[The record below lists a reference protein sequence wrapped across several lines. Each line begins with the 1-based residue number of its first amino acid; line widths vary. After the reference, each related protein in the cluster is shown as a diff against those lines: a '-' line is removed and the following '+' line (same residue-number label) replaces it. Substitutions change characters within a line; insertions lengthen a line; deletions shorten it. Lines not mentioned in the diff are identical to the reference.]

1 MSTLNRK
8 TPIPLYF
15 QLIEMIRKDIET
27 GILKPGDAIPSE
39 RELSEKFLISR
50 PTVRQAIK
58 ELVYEGLLYRE
69 KGKGT
74 FVSRPK
80 FNYGFIQQF
89 STFYDDMAQKG
100 YQVRT
105 RVLGMEVR
113 CDLPNI
119 AKILAI
125 ADTDPIISIE
135 RMRYVEG
142 DPIVKVS
149 NFIPYALCPDL
160 LHQDLTDKSL
170 YRTLFEKYH
179 LRAYRAEITLE
190 ATIADTQ
197 DSQLL
202 EISEGAPVILMKN
215 ITYTPENTIMDYF
228 QSRFRG
234 DKGKIKVEV
243 FSRDFL

>member
-1 MSTLNRK
+1 VSTLNRK
-8 TPIPLYF
+8 TPIPLYY

-27 GILKPGDAIPSE
+27 GVLKPGDIIPSE
-39 RELSEKFLISR
+39 RELSEKYQISR

-58 ELVYEGLLYRE
+58 ELAYEGLLNRE

-89 STFYDDMAQKG
+89 STFYDDMAEKG
-100 YQVRT
+100 YQVHT
-105 RVLGMEVR
+105 KVLNIEVR
-113 CDLPNI
+113 NDLPNI
-119 AKILAI
+119 GKILNI
-125 ADTDPIISIE
+125 AENDPIICIE

-142 DPIVKVS
+142 EPIVKVS
-149 NFIPYALCPDL
+149 NFIPFSLCPDL
-160 LHQDLTDKSL
+160 VHEDLTDKSL

-179 LRAYRAEITLE
+179 LRAFRAEITLE
-190 ATIADTQ
+190 ATVADNL
-197 DSQLL
+197 DSKVL
-202 EISEGAPVILMKN
+202 EIPEGAPVIFMKN
-215 ITYTPENTIMDYF
+215 ITFTPENTIMDYF

-243 FSRDFL
+243 FSK

>member
-8 TPIPLYF
+8 TPIPLYY

-27 GILKPGDAIPSE
+27 GILKPGDIIPSE
-39 RELSEKFLISR
+39 RELSEKYQISR

-58 ELVYEGLLYRE
+58 ELAYEGLLNRE

-89 STFYDDMAQKG
+89 STFYDDMAEKG
-100 YQVRT
+100 YQVHT
-105 RVLGMEVR
+105 KILNIEVR
-113 CDLPNI
+113 NDLPNI
-119 AKILAI
+119 GKILTI
-125 ADTDPIISIE
+125 AENDPIICIE

-142 DPIVKVS
+142 EPIVKVS
-149 NFIPYALCPDL
+149 NFIPFSLCPDL
-160 LHQDLTDKSL
+160 VHEDLTNKSL
-170 YRTLFEKYH
+170 YRTLFERYH

-190 ATIADTQ
+190 ATVADDL
-197 DSQLL
+197 DSKVL
-202 EISEGAPVILMKN
+202 EIPEGAPVIFMKN
-215 ITYTPENTIMDYF
+215 LTFTPENSIMDYF

-243 FSRDFL
+243 FSK

>member
-1 MSTLNRK
+1 MEVSTLNRK
-8 TPIPLYF
+8 TPIPLYY

-27 GILKPGDAIPSE
+27 GVLKPGDVISSE
-39 RELSEKFLISR
+39 RELSEKYQISR

-58 ELVYEGLLYRE
+58 ELAYEGLLNRE

-89 STFYDDMAQKG
+89 STFYDDMAEKG
-100 YQVRT
+100 YQVHT
-105 RVLGMEVR
+105 KVLNIEVR
-113 CDLPNI
+113 HDLPSI
-119 AKILAI
+119 AKILTI
-125 ADTDPIISIE
+125 DDSDPIICIE

-149 NFIPYALCPDL
+149 NFLPLVLCSDL
-160 LHQDLTDKSL
+160 IKEELTDKSL

-190 ATIADTQ
+190 ATVADAI
-197 DSQLL
+197 DSQFL
-202 EISEGAPVILMKN
+202 EIPEGAPVIFMKN
-215 ITYTPENTIMDYF
+215 ITYTPDDTIMDYF

-243 FSRDFL
+243 VSK

>member
-8 TPIPLYF
+8 TPIPLYY

-27 GILKPGDAIPSE
+27 GVLKPGDVIPSE
-39 RELSEKFLISR
+39 RELSEKYQISR

-58 ELVYEGLLYRE
+58 ELAYEGLLNRE

-89 STFYDDMAQKG
+89 STFYDDMAEKG
-100 YQVRT
+100 YQVHT
-105 RVLGMEVR
+105 KVLNIEVR
-113 CDLPNI
+113 NDLPNI
-119 AKILAI
+119 GKILNI
-125 ADTDPIISIE
+125 AENDPIICIE

-142 DPIVKVS
+142 EPIVKVS
-149 NFIPYALCPDL
+149 NFIPFSLCPDL
-160 LHQDLTDKSL
+160 VHEDLTDKSL

-179 LRAYRAEITLE
+179 LRAFRAEITLE
-190 ATIADTQ
+190 ATVADNL
-197 DSQLL
+197 DSKVL
-202 EISEGAPVILMKN
+202 EIPEGAPVIFMKN
-215 ITYTPENTIMDYF
+215 ITFTPENTIMDYF

-243 FSRDFL
+243 FSK

>member
-8 TPIPLYF
+8 TPIPLYY

-27 GILKPGDAIPSE
+27 GVLKPGDIIPSE
-39 RELSEKFLISR
+39 RELSEKYQISR

-58 ELVYEGLLYRE
+58 ELAYEGLLNRE

-89 STFYDDMAQKG
+89 STFYDDMAEKG
-100 YQVRT
+100 YQVHT
-105 RVLGMEVR
+105 KVLNIEVR
-113 CDLPNI
+113 NDLPNI
-119 AKILAI
+119 GKILNI
-125 ADTDPIISIE
+125 AENDPIICIE

-142 DPIVKVS
+142 EPIVKVS
-149 NFIPYALCPDL
+149 NFIPFSLCPDL
-160 LHQDLTDKSL
+160 VHEDLTDKSL

-179 LRAYRAEITLE
+179 LRAFRAEITLE
-190 ATIADTQ
+190 ATVADNL
-197 DSQLL
+197 DSKVL
-202 EISEGAPVILMKN
+202 EIPEGAPVIFMKN
-215 ITYTPENTIMDYF
+215 ITFTPENTIMDYF

-243 FSRDFL
+243 FSK